1 MRLTSKIF
9 ANFRLLAAGRVL
21 TALLNLT
28 AIGLLSRALD
38 LAEFGTVVLIH
49 VYVLTVRGLVSLK
62 PALAIVRWGVPL
74 LDANDQ
80 KGLVELLALSSR
92 LDWGS
97 AILSV
102 LVGVLFAPAVAG
114 FMDWSDA
121 STNYAMVFSIVLI
134 MSGTGTASG
143 YLRLTE
149 RWNLVALLA
158 LVGPLI
164 RVIAATFG
172 IANNATIE
180 FFLFA
185 WGLSLL
191 AEHAVLKLLGA
202 LVCRYDGLAYNLRR
216 AARLSDHQGYAPFVY
231 STYLQSVLDLV
242 PHRIAVLMV
251 GSSLGPESG
260 GLFRAAKEVSS
271 VLARPAEILR
281 EVVFPD
287 LTRLWDRDRSQFLA
301 IVIKVCGIAG
311 LIGIIFA
318 SLSLWFGDWL
328 LTLLFGPAFGPAATL
343 LSLLLGAAG
352 VELAGSA
359 LRPAGNAMGRPVAL
373 LVTQAIGALVL
384 VVSYYPLQSSFGLSG
399 AGLAVSLGVI
409 VHSFGMAWVVAG
421 GSMRS

>member
-185 WGLSLL
+185 WGSSLL
-191 AEHAVLKLLGA
+191 AEYAVVKLLGA
-202 LVCRYDGLAYNLRR
+202 MVCRYDGLAYNLRR
-216 AARLSDHQGYAPFVY
+216 AARLSDHKGYASFVC
-231 STYLQSVLDLV
+231 STYFQSVLDLV

-287 LTRLWDRDRSQFLA
+287 LTRLWDHDRNQFLA

-384 VVSYYPLQSSFGLSG
+384 VVTYYPLQSSFGLSG

-409 VHSFGMAWVVAG
+409 VHSFGMAWVVAR